1 MSQLCLLQC
10 MMHNMETCWT
20 CPGHCAQF
28 LGDHCGPLPQNM
40 SLMCC
45 KFVGLFCGA
54 PSVRLF
60 NRGALLCAMC
70 WLRRQFWKVVL
81 SRPVM
86 YFVESLCDRHHGN
99 YVIACH
105 VSVSLSVTLQASAC
119 VCATT
124 AAIKLVAVIPYV
136 GADLHCPIHIVMLSA
151 QWAGNLVG
159 WFDAG

>member
-45 KFVGLFCGA
+45 KCVGLFCGA

-70 WLRRQFWKVVL
+70 WLQRQFWTVVC
-81 SRPVM
+81 SRPVI
-86 YFVESLCDRHHGN
+86 YFVEYLCDRPHGN
-99 YVIACH
+99 YAIACH
-105 VSVSLSVTLQASAC
+105 ASVSLSVTMQAIAC
-119 VCATT
+119 VCVCYDRSYQACGGHTLCRGRG
-124 AAIKLVAVIPYV
+124 ALSHSHCHVICSV
-136 GADLHCPIHIVMLSA
+136 GGKSCWMV
-151 QWAGNLVG
+151 
-159 WFDAG
+159 